1 MRQTARWCFRH
12 RWLVVAAWLVVAV
25 GVNAAH
31 AALGSNYAQNFTLP
45 HTQSEEAIALL
56 QRGAPKASGD
66 TDQLVVATDRGWV
79 GDPAVRARLDR
90 LLAKV
95 ARLPHVT
102 EIGSPYAAGRAAT
115 QISPSG
121 RIAFA
126 TITFN
131 EGAANFSGKEAAD
144 YDTLI
149 SSASGHG
156 VSFAV
161 DGQVAEDG
169 DPSGSSSGLSIGFLA
184 AGVVLFLVFGTI
196 SATLLPLLAAGV
208 SLGAGIAAVGL
219 LSNLM
224 SVASFSGQLA
234 LLIGLGVGID
244 YALFIVT
251 RYRQA
256 RLRGVC
262 SEEAVVQAL
271 DTSGRAVLF
280 AGVIV
285 CIAMLGMFLLGIGF
299 LYGVAVSAAIMVAFT
314 VIAALTLLP
323 ALLALLGE
331 HILRRHERRQI
342 AEHRLATSDESVA
355 WRRWANVLRRRPA
368 LLALLGTA
376 MMLVLAMPFF
386 SMRLGSTD
394 ASADPHSTTTYQAYE
409 LLVTGFGAGYNGPLQ
424 LVAEVG
430 SAAQRAQFETVM
442 RAVARTPDVARV
454 TAPTFMPGHDG
465 AARVALAD
473 VFERG
478 SPQAASTQT
487 LLSLLRDQVIP
498 NATRSHS
505 LQVLVGGQTAI
516 FADFASVLTAK
527 LPLFVAIVV
536 FVSALLLMLLF
547 RSIAIPLTA
556 AAMNLL
562 STAASLGV
570 VTGVF
575 QLGWFRSLSG
585 ITPGPI
591 EAFVPVLM
599 FPILFGLSMDYEV
612 FLVTRIYEEWHRR
625 GDSHDAVGHGLA
637 ATGRTITTAAAI
649 MVLVFSAF
657 VLGGQRVIEM
667 FGIGLASAVF
677 LDALIVRSVVVP
689 AVMILLGESNWSL
702 PRLLDRL
709 VPHLRVEGA
718 VEPLM
723 DAAAASA
730 VALTQPIPAPP
741 DLGRAE

>member
-1 MRQTARWCFRH
+1 MRRIARWCFRH
-12 RWLVVAAWLVVAV
+12 RWLVVAAWLIVAV
-25 GVNAAH
+25 GMNAAH

-56 QRGAPKASGD
+56 QRSAPKASGD
-66 TDQLVVATDRGWV
+66 TDQLVVAADRGRV
-79 GDPAVRARLDR
+79 TDPAVRARLDR

-95 ARLPHVT
+95 ARLPDVT

-121 RIAFA
+121 KIAFA

-131 EGAANFSGKEAAD
+131 EGAANFPGKEAAD

-169 DPSGSSSGLSIGFLA
+169 DPSGSSSDFSIGFVA

-196 SATLLPLLAAGV
+196 SATLVPLLAAGV

-219 LSNLM
+219 LSNLI
-224 SVASFSGQLA
+224 SVASFAAQLA
-234 LLIGLGVGID
+234 LLIGLGVGVD

-262 SEEAVVQAL
+262 SQEAVVQAL

-299 LYGVAVSAAIMVAFT
+299 LYGVAVSAAITVAFT

-323 ALLALLGE
+323 ALLALFGE
-331 HILRRHERRQI
+331 HILRRRERRQI

-376 MMLVLAMPFF
+376 VMLVLAMPFF
-386 SMRLGSTD
+386 AMRLGSTD
-394 ASADPHSTTTYQAYE
+394 ASADPHSTTTYRAYE
-409 LLVTGFGAGYNGPLQ
+409 LLVKGFGAGYNGPLQ
-424 LVAEVG
+424 LVAGVG
-430 SAAQRAQFETVM
+430 SAAQRAQFETVV

-454 TAPTFMPGHDG
+454 TAPMFMPARAGRPLGIQPRLNGPGGRDPSHPADG
-465 AARVALAD
+465 AAGVALAD

-505 LQVLVGGQTAI
+505 VQVLVSGQTAI

-562 STAASLGV
+562 STA
-570 VTGVF
+570 
-575 QLGWFRSLSG
+575 
-585 ITPGPI
+585 
-591 EAFVPVLM
+591 
-599 FPILFGLSMDYEV
+599 
-612 FLVTRIYEEWHRR
+612 
-625 GDSHDAVGHGLA
+625 
-637 ATGRTITTAAAI
+637 
-649 MVLVFSAF
+649 
-657 VLGGQRVIEM
+657 
-667 FGIGLASAVF
+667 
-677 LDALIVRSVVVP
+677 
-689 AVMILLGESNWSL
+689 
-702 PRLLDRL
+702 
-709 VPHLRVEGA
+709 
-718 VEPLM
+718 
-723 DAAAASA
+723 
-730 VALTQPIPAPP
+730 
-741 DLGRAE
+741 

>member
-1 MRQTARWCFRH
+1 MRRITRWCFRR
-12 RWLVVAAWLVVAV
+12 RWLVVATWLVVAV
-25 GVNAAH
+25 GLNAAH

-56 QRGAPKASGD
+56 QRNAPKASGD
-66 TDQLVVATDRGWV
+66 TDQLVVATDRGRV
-79 GDPAVRARLDR
+79 TDPAVRARLDL

-102 EIGSPYAAGRAAT
+102 EIGSPYAAGAAAT

-131 EGAANFSGKEAAD
+131 EGAANFPGKESAD
-144 YDTLI
+144 YDMLV

-156 VSFAV
+156 LHFAV

-169 DPSGSSSGLSIGFLA
+169 DPNGSSSGFSIGFLA

-196 SATLLPLLAAGV
+196 SATLLPMLAAGV

-256 RLRGVC
+256 RLRGVR

-285 CIAMLGMFLLGIGF
+285 CVAMLGMFLLGIGF
-299 LYGVAVSAAIMVAFT
+299 LYGVAVSATITVAFT
-314 VIAALTLLP
+314 VLAALTLLP
-323 ALLALLGE
+323 ALLSLFGE
-331 HILRRHERRQI
+331 HVLRRRERRQI
-342 AEHRLATSDESVA
+342 AERRLATSDESVA
-355 WRRWANVLRRRPA
+355 WRRWANALRRRPA

-376 MMLVLAMPFF
+376 VMLVLAMPFF

-409 LLVTGFGAGYNGPLQ
+409 LLVKGFGAGYNGPLQ

-430 SAAQRAQFETVM
+430 SVAQRVQFETVV
-442 RAVARTPDVARV
+442 RAVSRTPDVARV
-454 TAPTFMPGHDG
+454 TAPTFMPGRDG
-465 AARVALAD
+465 APGVALAD

-487 LLSLLRDQVIP
+487 LLSLLRNQVIP

-536 FVSALLLMLLF
+536 LVSALLLMLLF

-585 ITPGPI
+585 FTPGPI

-625 GDSHDAVGHGLA
+625 GDCHDAVSHGLA
-637 ATGRTITTAAAI
+637 ATGRTITAAAAI
-649 MVLVFSAF
+649 MVLVFGAF

-689 AVMILLGESNWSL
+689 AVMMLLGTSNWSL

-718 VEPLM
+718 VEPLV

-730 VALTQPIPAPP
+730 IALAPPMPAPVA
-741 DLGRAE
+741 R